1 MLNKLYSSLYY
12 YWVKKHY
19 KLMFSHDGEEIY
31 YANKKLVVIQE
42 NRILGE
48 KIYDIVS
55 SLSDSNTVL
64 EIKNMSF
71 SFVNYLAVDGVITCF
86 SISVP
91 DEFDVQEFAIMEKLE
106 KVILFVSEM
115 NKHGY
120 FLDESKFEF
129 KQSYSI
135 SEILSFLTTDSK
147 AESKT
152 LGILIR
158 YCHYYL
164 SGKNDFEEFY
174 FELDSQRYFDMHEMP
189 YSIEIIQMCYKYYS
203 TGEVPEDIYEVL
215 TYNSGKL
222 YKYDLCVKDAECKNW
237 NPDEEN
243 DEYAIYGNI
252 KIFKKMPENFKKF
265 ILSDYYDGSICFLC
279 DDTDNLR
286 VINLDGEVIGYETSF
301 DSSRMPILDVEI
313 FHQKMIFKFIEKL
326 ISFVLRTKKMRD
338 FDNNLSKVELDKIIT
353 VSGFLYDFKFK
364 SFDKLFYFF
373 GMSEDEILNQLAE
386 IFCRMY
392 KKFINKL
399 YGKVN
404 DRNELLEKREIRY
417 LSPMLANELVK
428 FYFEEDTNFKRVFD
442 ELQLFNS
449 SYREFDYTALLFYD
463 GRFAYNPFT
472 IPFHFYYE
480 VEQKYGIKLE
490 AHMKKEL
497 PDGRNIVMFSH
508 PKSIKDFKNKHVHIC
523 EMINRLIGNI
533 ESEHLK
539 FVEVSE
545 IIYSE
550 EYDDSG
556 VYSFIGYITTPVKGE
571 ILTLEDQLILNNK
584 ELMYVFGYYYAN
596 FSEYIFPEEYVRMD
610 SDFVFYI
617 DVLADDFELKRTYC
631 SSKRE
636 LLKKEINILLDN
648 EYNSNAFVGLNLDLF
663 SLHNYFKDSIGFP
676 GMSLSEYFIE
686 LADSLNHYCL
696 KHGIYYA
703 GKACHI
709 CSETVY
715 YLARKSIKKDIL
727 IFEDDIARHYEI
739 SPDYNLKFYKPESV
753 NMIDME
759 ERVDKLIKI
768 SLSPNYDLFEYGQ
781 DCFIPVKKAYDNDE
795 KFVGYLYKHVSF
807 ADESDD
813 LCVDLKD
820 LEKMK
825 NLPRLKAL
833 IRLLKQIKSLLEKD
847 IFFAQNPYGTVF
859 LNRSCK
865 KQVQILNIE
874 FIDTEG
880 NKSDI
885 INWTCA
891 YVFDVIKSDKTLML
905 DSKFKQLLDD
915 IQEDSEGDMSNIDSI
930 LLKTLEEK
938 AERMTKYCATH
949 QLYYDKEYLFCP
961 KCSEEVDV
969 ENLKIMEISK
979 KDITSR
985 KKIGDGG
992 EADVYEYGNG
1002 DVAKV
1007 FKENGNINYSLKSI
1021 IIARIMKKAET
1032 LKNTGNSAQY
1042 QYIIPKK
1049 ILVDNNQMYGYV
1061 MKRVGGFPLS
1071 VLKDKQFVKEHGF
1084 SKRDVFDIL
1093 ITVGKGIEGL
1103 HKENIFIGD
1112 LNGRN
1117 ILFNKSKTVYFLD
1130 FDGMGVDEFS
1140 PEFCTD
1146 TYIDPVSKKK
1156 SMITEKDDWYSFAVQ
1171 AFYYLTYTHPF
1182 NGIYMEDG
1190 RALEIPEKMEKR
1202 ISLLG
1207 NHGIDIPKIAEPWD
1221 WMSEELKNTF
1231 YSIFE
1236 KELRVSIVPYLI
1248 NQYNCIYKGE
1258 GDAQV
1263 SDEKRAR
1270 VNPKFISVRINPF
1283 DDENVTYVINSNVAF
1298 CKENK
1303 YAIVLTSNHKYVL
1316 KKAYCFNEPELIQD
1330 VVITE
1335 DENFA
1340 FVIYW
1345 GNLFVIDLKKDY
1357 CIESIPLIGTN
1368 NAIVNGNSIFYV
1380 NIHKN
1385 MPIISQV
1392 SVNSGG
1398 ELEENRFKYTDESLA
1413 PKYFG
1418 VALGRKFVIVHP
1430 SSNYKDVIYCNSEK
1444 FCDIDC
1450 KHSNTKYNVIY
1461 DAFSKTWLVINEEGY
1476 IVIIK
1481 QDGTFD
1487 KFKLNDEIE
1496 VLVKNIRYVKGNIYI
1511 PNNGCLWII
1520 SVKDQ
1525 FKCKKM
1531 ECHKIMTS
1539 ASRICKVDRN
1549 GFTVVTDGK
1558 LYVIRRG

>member
-12 YWVKKHY
+12 YWVKKYY
-19 KLMFSHDGEEIY
+19 KLIFSYNGEEVY
-31 YANKKLVVIQE
+31 YAKNKLVVIEE
-42 NRILGE
+42 NRVLGE

-508 PKSIKDFKNKHVHIC
+508 PKSIRDFKDKHVHVC
-523 EMINRLIGNI
+523 EEIGSLIGNI
-533 ESEHLK
+533 VSEHLK

-631 SSKRE
+631 SSERE

-648 EYNSNAFVGLNLDLF
+648 GYNSNAFVGLNLDF
-663 SLHNYFKDSIGFP
+663 YYKKERSEYFI
-676 GMSLSEYFIE
+676 EYFIE
-686 LADSLNHYCL
+686 LADSLDYYCSR
-696 KHGIYYA
+696 HGIYHA
-703 GKACHI
+703 GKFCPI
-709 CSETVY
+709 CLKTEH
-715 YLARKSIKKDIL
+715 YLTRESIKCAVL

-768 SLSPNYDLFEYGQ
+768 GLSPNYDLLEYGQ
-781 DCFIPVKKAYDNDE
+781 DCFIPVKKAYDGNK

-807 ADESDD
+807 TDESDN

-847 IFFAQNPYGTVF
+847 MHFAQNPYGTVF

-915 IQEDSEGDMSNIDSI
+915 ILEDSEGDMSNIDSI

-969 ENLKIMEISK
+969 ESLETMRISK
-979 KDITSR
+979 KIITSC

-1042 QYIIPKK
+1042 QYIIPKV

-1061 MKRVGGFPLS
+1061 MRRVGGFPLS

-1248 NQYNCIYKGE
+1248 NQYKYMYE
-1258 GDAQV
+1258 V
-1263 SDEKRAR
+1263 EEVSSSDEQYIRI
-1270 VNPKFISVRINPF
+1270 NPKFIAVENNPF
-1283 DDENVTYVINSNVAF
+1283 GDENITYVVNLNVAVCEF
-1298 CKENK
+1298 QN
-1303 YAIVLTSNHKYVL
+1303 YAIVLTNNHRYVL
-1316 KKAYCFNEPELIQD
+1316 KDMPCFEDPKLIKD
-1330 VVITE
+1330 VMIAK

-1340 FVIYW
+1340 FVITEDE
-1345 GNLFVIDLKKDY
+1345 LFVIDLEKGD
-1357 CIESIPLIGTN
+1357 CIVSRFLNKNN
-1368 NAIVNGNSIFYV
+1368 NAIVSENAVYYMD
-1380 NIHKN
+1380 IHKGI
-1385 MPIISQV
+1385 PILCEIV
-1392 SVNSGG
+1392 KDTRDEIG
-1398 ELEENRFKYTDESLA
+1398 EEQFKYTDDSLVT
-1413 PKYFG
+1413 KCFG
-1418 VALGRKFVIVHP
+1418 VAFRTKFVIIQP
-1430 SSNYKDVIYCNSEK
+1430 STDYSDAIYCNINK
-1444 FCDIDC
+1444 LCDIVC
-1450 KHSNTKYNVIY
+1450 KSSTTKYNVIY
-1461 DAFSKTWLVINEEGY
+1461 DDLSKTWLVINEEGY

-1481 QDGTFD
+1481 RDGTYD
-1487 KFKLNDEIE
+1487 KFKLDDDIK
-1496 VLVKNIRYVKGNIYI
+1496 VTARTVRYIKGIIYI
-1511 PNNGCLWII
+1511 PGDECLWII
-1520 SVKDQ
+1520 SVKNQ

-1531 ECHKIMTS
+1531 ECCKIMDST
-1539 ASRICKVDRN
+1539 SRICKVNQD

-1558 LYVIRRG
+1558 LYDVRRG

>member
-12 YWVKKHY
+12 YWVKKYY
-19 KLMFSHDGEEIY
+19 KLIFSYNGEEVY
-31 YANKKLVVIQE
+31 YAKNKLVVIEE
-42 NRILGE
+42 NRVLGE

-64 EIKNMSF
+64 EIKNISF
-71 SFVNYLAVDGVITCF
+71 GFGDYLAVNGAITWF
-86 SISVP
+86 SISISG
-91 DEFDVQEFAIMEKLE
+91 EFYVEDFIKDLRKL
-106 KVILFVSEM
+106 ILFATEM

-120 FLDESKFEF
+120 FLDESKLEFEE
-129 KQSYSI
+129 SYTI
-135 SEILSFLTTDSK
+135 SEILSFFTTDSK

-152 LGILIR
+152 RGILIR

-174 FELDSQRYFDMHEMP
+174 SKLDSQRYFDIYEMP
-189 YSIEIIQMCYKYYS
+189 YSFEIVQMCYKYYL
-203 TGEVPEDIYEVL
+203 TGEVPEDIYAVL
-215 TYNSGKL
+215 THDSGEL
-222 YKYDLCVKDAECKNW
+222 YKYDLCVKDAECKDW
-237 NPDEEN
+237 SPDEEN

-265 ILSDYYDGSICFLC
+265 ILSDYYNGGIRLLC
-279 DDTDNLR
+279 EDTGDDR
-286 VINLDGEVIGYETSF
+286 VINLDGEVLGYKIIP
-301 DSSRMPILDVEI
+301 DSNSELISDVEI
-313 FHQKMIFKFIEKL
+313 FGQKRIFQFIEEL
-326 ISFVLRTKKMRD
+326 INFVLKTKKLRD
-338 FDNNLSKVELDKIIT
+338 FDNNSSKVELDKIIT
-353 VSGFLYDFKFK
+353 VSGFDYVLKFK

-373 GMSEDEILNQLAE
+373 GMSEDEISNQLAE

-392 KKFINKL
+392 KKFIDRL
-399 YGKVN
+399 YGKVDN
-404 DRNELLEKREIRY
+404 RNELLEKREIRY
-417 LSPMLANELVK
+417 LSPILVDEFAK
-428 FYFEEDTNFKRVFD
+428 FYFEKDANFKRIFD
-442 ELQLFNS
+442 ELQLFIS
-449 SYREFDYTALLFYD
+449 SYGEFDYSALLFYD
-463 GRFAYNPFT
+463 ERFAYNPFK
-472 IPFHFYYE
+472 IPFQFYSE

-490 AHMKKEL
+490 ANMKKEL

-508 PKSIKDFKNKHVHIC
+508 PKSIRDFKDKHVHVC
-523 EMINRLIGNI
+523 EEIGSLIGNI

-584 ELMYVFGYYYAN
+584 ELMYVFGYYYVN
-596 FSEYIFPEEYVRMD
+596 FSKYIFPEKCVRMD

-648 EYNSNAFVGLNLDLF
+648 GYNSNAFVGIKLN
-663 SLHNYFKDSIGFP
+663 FP
-676 GMSLSEYFIE
+676 YAERSEYFIE
-686 LADSLNHYCL
+686 IADSLDHYCSR
-696 KHGIYYA
+696 HGIYHQ
-703 GKACHI
+703 GKFCDVCLKTEH
-709 CSETVY
+709 
-715 YLARKSIKKDIL
+715 YLTRESIKCAVL

-768 SLSPNYDLFEYGQ
+768 GLSPNYDLLEYGQ
-781 DCFIPVKKAYDNDE
+781 DCFIPVKKAYDGNK

-807 ADESDD
+807 TDGSDN

-847 IFFAQNPYGTVF
+847 MHFAQNPYGTVF

-915 IQEDSEGDMSNIDSI
+915 ILEDSEGDMSNIDSI

-969 ENLKIMEISK
+969 ESLETMGISK
-979 KDITSR
+979 KIITSC

-1042 QYIIPKK
+1042 QYIIPKV

-1061 MKRVGGFPLS
+1061 MRRVGGFPLS

-1248 NQYNCIYKGE
+1248 NQYNCIYKSE

-1263 SDEKRAR
+1263 SDEKWVRI
-1270 VNPKFISVRINPF
+1270 NPKFITLSFNPF
-1283 DDENVTYVINSNVAF
+1283 SVEDETYAINSNVAL
-1298 CKENK
+1298 CIEKK
-1303 YAIVLTSNHKYVL
+1303 YAIVLTSNHQYIL
-1316 KKAYCFNEPELIQD
+1316 KDSCFFNEPESIQD

-1345 GNLFVIDLKKDY
+1345 RILFIIDLKKDH
-1357 CIESIPLIGTN
+1357 CIQFILLKGTN

-1380 NIHKN
+1380 DIHKN
-1385 MPIISQV
+1385 KPIISQV

-1398 ELEENRFKYTDESLA
+1398 ELEENRFKYTDKSLA

-1418 VALGRKFVIVHP
+1418 VAFSRKFVIVQP
-1430 SSNYKDVIYCNSEK
+1430 SSKYKDVIYCNSEK

-1461 DAFSKTWLVINEEGY
+1461 DDFSKTWLVINEEGY
-1476 IVIIK
+1476 VVIIK

-1511 PNNGCLWII
+1511 PNDGCLWII

-1531 ECHKIMTS
+1531 ECHKFMTS